1 MAVCTSSDPLPI
13 GEEFNDR
20 YAFNVN
26 LAVSSTSNITVTGT
40 SAAVIYDTDVI
51 DNLTSTATNKPLSAN
66 QGRLIADNLAANEN
80 VLGAKNLGIPLEDM
94 TYLNLSAS
102 NNSDGSLTVTT
113 NGLACGGVSA
123 NWSSPFILK
132 KGTYQVSFGL
142 DTDETPSLT
151 GFAVILKVYSTS
163 YWLCTSG
170 DSAASRK
177 ITLAADTEVIWG
189 LYCESGTV
197 VATQTVYP
205 MIRPASIVD
214 PTFVPYAK
222 TNLQLTNDKAE
233 RDDLSTIHATG
244 STNTTG
250 AQIDEGTFFYLNG
263 SYCKAK
269 TDITNGATFTLNT
282 NFEVTTVGGEVSK
295 IVQTDDFGH
304 GITKVFSAKRGCL
317 IIISCQSDGI
327 FFIGQVDVADTV
339 SSIVSVGMNNITI
352 TYSSGTVSII
362 NQSGTAIT
370 ATVIGG

>member
-1 MAVCTSSDPLPI
+1 
-13 GEEFNDR
+13 
-20 YAFNVN
+20 
-26 LAVSSTSNITVTGT
+26 
-40 SAAVIYDTDVI
+40 
-51 DNLTSTATNKPLSAN
+51 
-66 QGRLIADNLAANEN
+66 
-80 VLGAKNLGIPLEDM
+80 M
-94 TYLNLSAS
+94 TTFRQYTRRVA
-102 NNSDGSLTVTT
+102 
-113 NGLACGGVSA
+113 
-123 NWSSPFILK
+123 
-132 KGTYQVSFGL
+132 Q
-142 DTDETPSLT
+142 
-151 GFAVILKVYSTS
+151 
-163 YWLCTSG
+163 
-170 DSAASRK
+170 
-177 ITLAADTEVIWG
+177 TL
-189 LYCESGTV
+189 
-197 VATQTVYP
+197 Q
-205 MIRPASIVD
+205 
-214 PTFVPYAK
+214 
-222 TNLQLTNDKAE
+222 
-233 RDDLSTIHATG
+233 
-244 STNTTG
+244 